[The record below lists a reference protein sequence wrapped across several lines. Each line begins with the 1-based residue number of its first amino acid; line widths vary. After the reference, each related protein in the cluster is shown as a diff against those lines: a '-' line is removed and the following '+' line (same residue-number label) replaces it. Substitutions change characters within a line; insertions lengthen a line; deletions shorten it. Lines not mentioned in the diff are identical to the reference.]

1 LIESVASTSP
11 RPLRRGSAFQ
21 SDPVFWGVLVVG
33 SAMALAFSSAIARGA
48 PPTSWLA
55 LVLLLP
61 VVEEIVFRG
70 WVQSSL
76 LKLGWGA
83 RGAGG
88 MTAAN
93 LATSILFGAAHLFS
107 QPPAWAAAVV
117 VPSLCFGYA
126 RDRYGS
132 VLPAAVLHVAF
143 NGCFFLA

>member
-1 LIESVASTSP
+1 MIESAASTSP
-11 RPLRRGSAFQ
+11 CVVRRRIAFHGDPSFWMVLCVGCVVASAL
-21 SDPVFWGVLVVG
+21 SP
-33 SAMALAFSSAIARGA
+33 ATARGA
-48 PPTSWLA
+48 PPAVWLS

-76 LKLGWGA
+76 LRSGWGA

-88 MTAAN
+88 VTVAN
-93 LATSILFGAAHLFS
+93 LFTSLLFSAAHLFS
-107 QPPAWAAAVV
+107 QPPAWAAAVL

-143 NGCFFLA
+143 NACFFLA